1 MSTRDANLSF
11 PHQTRHR
18 FCNKNCE
25 SIHACSLQ
33 RTYGSHAQNSKV
45 SIGKGLFFRKK
56 ETRSIEGFTDANW
69 ASTIDDQRSTSGYC
83 TFVWGNLAT
92 WRNKKQ
98 TIVTRSSVEAEF
110 HAIAH
115 DMCELPW
122 LKQLLQEINV
132 KEEML
137 MKMSCDNK
145 VTINISHNPIHHD

>member
-1 MSTRDANLSF
+1 M
-11 PHQTRHR
+11 
-18 FCNKNCE
+18 
-25 SIHACSLQ
+25 
-33 RTYGSHAQNSKV
+33 
-45 SIGKGLFFRKK
+45 
-56 ETRSIEGFTDANW
+56 
-69 ASTIDDQRSTSGYC
+69 
-83 TFVWGNLAT
+83 WGNLAT

-145 VTINISHNPIHHD
+145 VTINISHNPIHHDWTKHVKVDKHFIKEKVEDSTICIVYVPTK